1 MPKKVYAVRVGRSC
15 GLFTSWADCEKQVAG
30 FPGARYKSFATAQE
44 ALAWLA
50 GSDAPHA
57 ERRPARLAARASR
70 PQAAVSLPLRP
81 DEAQDFVN
89 FTDGSCLRYPDGPG
103 GWAAV
108 IREVAT
114 GVVTELPEAS
124 PSTTNNRKAL
134 SGISDF
140 ARHSV
145 HYAWEGT

>member
-15 GLFTSWADCEKQVAG
+15 GLFMSWADCEKQVAG

-44 ALAWLA
+44 ALACLA

-81 DEAQDFVN
+81 DEAQDFVIY
-89 FTDGSCLRYPDGPG
+89 TDGS
-103 GWAAV
+103 
-108 IREVAT
+108 
-114 GVVTELPEAS
+114 
-124 PSTTNNRKAL
+124 
-134 SGISDF
+134 
-140 ARHSV
+140 
-145 HYAWEGT
+145 